1 MITDIEI
8 VNLADLPQQTG
19 TDFEMVGRNSNTG
32 EAVRIS
38 LSRIADYLLENSY
51 IPYNKTTTISASGGS
66 VSLNSLAN
74 GSFFSVSGLVSKIT
88 VPDMADHTC
97 FRILCSAAADSV
109 LVVSE
114 KQLAVCNL
122 LPIGQTKFTYI
133 PRAQYM
139 MEIHRRGDILYVSAQ
154 NVGIQS

>member
-19 TDFEMVGRNSNTG
+19 TNFEMVGRNSNTG

-38 LSRIADYLLENSY
+38 LPRIADYLLENSY

-88 VPDMADHTC
+88 VPDMTDHTC
-97 FRILCSAAADSV
+97 FRILFSAAADSV

>member
-66 VSLNSLAN
+66 VSLNSLVN
-74 GSFFSVSGLVSKIT
+74 GSFFSVSGLVSKII

-97 FRILCSAAADSV
+97 FRILFSAAADSV